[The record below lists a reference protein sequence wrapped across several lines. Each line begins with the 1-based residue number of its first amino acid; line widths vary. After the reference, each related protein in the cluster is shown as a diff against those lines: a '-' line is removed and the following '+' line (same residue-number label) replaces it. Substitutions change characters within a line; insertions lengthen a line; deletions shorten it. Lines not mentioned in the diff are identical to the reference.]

1 MVAQSA
7 LRSLSGGTRD
17 IRGIRMAIKLD
28 MGKAWNDAVAMLG
41 ANKDVVFIVAGVF
54 FFLPNA
60 IATLAMPQA
69 TAELEAMTAS
79 GAEPDPEAVLQMFS
93 TMYSEIWWM
102 VLLLAL
108 FQAAG
113 VLSLLSLLTD
123 STRPTVGEAL
133 GFGVKALLPYIGA
146 QLLISVLLMLVII
159 LPTALGALISPSIA
173 ALLAAVGF
181 VVAVYGYVKFSLTSP
196 VIAIEKVMNPFTA
209 LRRSWQLTKGNSF
222 RLFAFFL
229 LLILV
234 LIVIS
239 AITSMVW
246 AIFSIM
252 GEQIGLFATAIGSA
266 LVSMVS
272 GAIFMAVLASL
283 HRQLSGRSEVV
294 RDTFE

>member
-1 MVAQSA
+1 
-7 LRSLSGGTRD
+7 
-17 IRGIRMAIKLD
+17 MAIKLD